1 MGKNPERG
9 VRLLGFIFG
18 HNVPSIK
25 LFKRFGFEE
34 WANLPGIA
42 ELYGV
47 ERDLVIMGRRV
58 TE

>member
-34 WANLPGIA
+34 F
-42 ELYGV
+42 
-47 ERDLVIMGRRV
+47 IMGRRV